1 MKFPAGLHFKTSVM
15 ILLMVVFGPLGDI
28 LLGKGMK
35 RIPAMVSWAPRDV
48 SHFFFAA
55 FTSPTVWL
63 GIGSLLT
70 FFIAYMVVLSWADYS
85 YVQPASALS
94 YGLIAVLAYGVLHEV
109 ITPTRW
115 AGVLMICFGVLVV
128 GHTSPSTTTSTTS
141 SARTSATTP
150 ATSGTAS
157 TTTNAEDSV
166 TNGAVSGVVRAAPPA
181 TERVS

>member
-1 MKFPAGLHFKTSVM
+1 MKSPEGLHFKTSVM
-15 ILLMVVFGPLGDI
+15 ILLMVIFGPLGDI

-35 RIPAMVSWAPRDV
+35 KIPAMASWMPGDV
-48 SHFFFAA
+48 FRFFFAA

-70 FFIAYMVVLSWADYS
+70 FFVAYMVVLSWADYS

-94 YGLIAVLAYGVLHEV
+94 YGLIAILAYAVLHEV
-109 ITPTRW
+109 ISPTRW

-128 GHTSPSTTTSTTS
+128 GHTSPRTTP
-141 SARTSATTP
+141 SAT
-150 ATSGTAS
+150 SDAS
-157 TTTNAEDSV
+157 A
-166 TNGAVSGVVRAAPPA
+166 GMAPGA

>member
-1 MKFPAGLHFKTSVM
+1 MKSPAGLHLKTSVM
-15 ILLMVVFGPLGDI
+15 ILLMVIFGPLGDI

-35 RIPAMVSWAPRDV
+35 RIPAMASWAPADV
-48 SHFFFAA
+48 FHFFFSA

-63 GIGSLLT
+63 GIGSLLI

-94 YGLIAVLAYGVLHEV
+94 YGLIALLAYGVLHEV

-128 GHTSPSTTTSTTS
+128 GHTSPRTTPSTTPHTSPSTAQSTTE
-141 SARTSATTP
+141 P
-150 ATSGTAS
+150 
-157 TTTNAEDSV
+157 DSLE
-166 TNGAVSGVVRAAPPA
+166 GRS
-181 TERVS
+181 

>member
-1 MKFPAGLHFKTSVM
+1 MKSPEGLHFKTSVM
-15 ILLMVVFGPLGDI
+15 ILLMVMFGPLGDI

-35 RIPAMVSWAPRDV
+35 RVAPMASWAPANV
-48 SHFFFAA
+48 FHFFFAA
-55 FTSPTVWL
+55 FTSPIVWL

-94 YGLIAVLAYGVLHEV
+94 YGLIAILAYAVLHEV
-109 ITPTRW
+109 ISPTRW

-128 GHTSPSTTTSTTS
+128 GHTSPSTTPRVAPNTTPSAS
-141 SARTSATTP
+141 SAT
-150 ATSGTAS
+150 GVAS
-157 TTTNAEDSV
+157 
-166 TNGAVSGVVRAAPPA
+166 NGSTRAAAGTSERA

>member
-1 MKFPAGLHFKTSVM
+1 MKSPEGLHFKTSLM
-15 ILLMVVFGPLGDI
+15 ILLMVIFGPLGDI

-35 RIPAMVSWAPRDV
+35 KIPAMASWAPADV
-48 SHFFFAA
+48 FHFFFAA

-94 YGLIAVLAYGVLHEV
+94 YGLIAVLAYAVLHEV
-109 ITPTRW
+109 ISPTRW

-128 GHTSPSTTTSTTS
+128 GHTSPRTTPNTGSTTS
-141 SARTSATTP
+141 AAITP
-150 ATSGTAS
+150 
-157 TTTNAEDSV
+157 
-166 TNGAVSGVVRAAPPA
+166 RAA
-181 TERVS
+181 ERAS

>member
-1 MKFPAGLHFKTSVM
+1 MKSPEGLHFKTSLM
-15 ILLMVVFGPLGDI
+15 ILLMVIFGPLGDI

-35 RIPAMVSWAPRDV
+35 KIPAMASWAPADV
-48 SHFFFAA
+48 FHFFFAA

-141 SARTSATTP
+141 GGRTSMTTSATT
-150 ATSGTAS
+150 TAMP
-157 TTTNAEDSV
+157 D
-166 TNGAVSGVVRAAPPA
+166 GGVSGVAPAAPRA
-181 TERVS
+181 TERAS

>member
-1 MKFPAGLHFKTSVM
+1 MKSPEGLHFKTSVM
-15 ILLMVVFGPLGDI
+15 ILLMVIFGPLGDI

-35 RIPAMVSWAPRDV
+35 RVAPMASWAPADV
-48 SHFFFAA
+48 FHFFFAA

-94 YGLIAVLAYGVLHEV
+94 YGLIAILAYAVLHEV
-109 ITPTRW
+109 ISPTRW
-115 AGVLMICFGVLVV
+115 AGVLTICFGVLVV
-128 GHTSPSTTTSTTS
+128 GHTSPSTTPRVAPGTTP
-141 SARTSATTP
+141 SATTGA
-150 ATSGTAS
+150 ATSNATSAKPNGDARAAAGTA
-157 TTTNAEDSV
+157 E
-166 TNGAVSGVVRAAPPA
+166 RA